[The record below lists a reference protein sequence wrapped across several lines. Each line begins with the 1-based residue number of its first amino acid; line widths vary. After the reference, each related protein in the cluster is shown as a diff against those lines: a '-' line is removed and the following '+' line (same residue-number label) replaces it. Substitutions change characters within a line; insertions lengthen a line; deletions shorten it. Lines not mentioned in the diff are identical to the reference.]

1 MKVWEWH
8 KICFCLPGACLFHMD
23 ISTNCAAEAEWPK
36 QPLRLGGGPFWLDEE
51 SSPPCKQAIPWHTP
65 GLCLLLG
72 RPAGGNSLQTRPGPW
87 EVSQWAPVQHTYY
100 IHNMPGMVLGT
111 GKYKNSNKQSLPL
124 PWVYKTIKWV
134 QISFWLKISIIKLQ
148 RVWKGWKR
156 KKRINTPRSNPA
168 PSCVFLLGPPQACG
182 FHKVLLVRPA
192 TWSLLISPYLDDQE
206 IFHAVR
212 S

>member
-23 ISTNCAAEAEWPK
+23 ISTNCAAKAEWPK

-111 GKYKNSNKQSLPL
+111 GKYKNSNKQTESSPTVSLQN
-124 PWVYKTIKWV
+124 YKVGTNFFLVKNFYYKIAK
-134 QISFWLKISIIKLQ
+134 SLK
-148 RVWKGWKR
+148 RMEE
-156 KKRINTPRSNPA
+156 KKKN
-168 PSCVFLLGPPQACG
+168 
-182 FHKVLLVRPA
+182 
-192 TWSLLISPYLDDQE
+192 
-206 IFHAVR
+206 
-212 S
+212 